1 MFYYLCKRCNHMTKQ
16 KIEMR
21 RHLEKQKKCI
31 IINNINNLSDN
42 ELYIISLQKLQI
54 KCNENIDLPVNINM
68 NENINFTKNIDL
80 PVNIK
85 KNMNKNKNIELP
97 VNIKTN
103 ENIYSTD
110 NTESIDN
117 YCESCDKYFYNKSNL
132 NKHVKK
138 NVCNKK
144 YNSQNINVQ
153 NNTNIINN
161 NNNVV
166 NINLNF
172 PKGFNE
178 EWDVSQIDYLKK
190 VEILLSNSKF
200 SKTLENI
207 LSNADNL
214 NVILNDNNIG
224 IVYNNLKNKY
234 IPMTNKNII
243 ELSMQKIYKHLKDF
257 YFEINKND
265 MNGVNEDALKNELI
279 ILENKYTQFFKIEDA
294 KNIVNN
300 SFTHIYNEHKHDA
313 QLKYVEIENNNK
325 NDMSY

>member
-1 MFYYLCKRCNHMTKQ
+1 MFYYLCKRCNYLANQ
-16 KIEMR
+16 KVDMR

-31 IINNINNLSDN
+31 IINNINNLSEN
-42 ELYIISLQKLQI
+42 ELYTVSLQKIQI
-54 KCNENIDLPVNINM
+54 KCNENINL
-68 NENINFTKNIDL
+68 TKNVVL

-85 KNMNKNKNIELP
+85 KN
-97 VNIKTN
+97 
-103 ENIYSTD
+103 ENINLT
-110 NTESIDN
+110 DN
-117 YCESCDKYFYNKSNL
+117 YCENCDKYFYNKSNL
-132 NKHVKK
+132 NKHLKK

-153 NNTNIINN
+153 NNTTINN
-161 NNNVV
+161 VF

-178 EWDVSQIDYLKK
+178 EWDVSQIDYIKK

-214 NVILNDNNIG
+214 NVILNDDNIG

-234 IPMTNKNII
+234 VPMSNKNII

-257 YFEINKND
+257 YFEINKNNTD
-265 MNGVNEDALKNELI
+265 GINEEALKNELV
-279 ILENKYTQFFKIEDA
+279 ILENKYTQFFKIEYA

-300 SFTHIYNEHKHDA
+300 SFTHIYNTHKHDA
-313 QLKYVEIENNNK
+313 QLKYVEIENNHV
-325 NDMSY
+325 SY